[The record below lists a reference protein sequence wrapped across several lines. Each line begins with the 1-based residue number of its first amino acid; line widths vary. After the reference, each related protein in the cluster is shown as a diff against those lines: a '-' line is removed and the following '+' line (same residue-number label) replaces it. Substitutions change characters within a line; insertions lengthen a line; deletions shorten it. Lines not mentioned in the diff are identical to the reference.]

1 MKKQKVN
8 ALCNGIRMRMR
19 MRIQN
24 EQTNEW
30 WDWLTQ
36 HTTRTHACIHIKRSK
51 VSHTYTE
58 RAHISWR
65 ASQRIRSITTIK
77 FKTHTKW
84 CEWRCEWR
92 RRRRRRSRSRKMKE
106 RMSRVELKMLYKQPD
121 QNSTGIMES
130 ERLNREKIK
139 MKIRCS
145 SVVVLQK
152 EVDEKAHMQEMFIC
166 VKQFAMWLTHC
177 AMH

>member
-1 MKKQKVN
+1 MSE
-8 ALCNGIRMRMR
+8 G
-19 MRIQN
+19 
-24 EQTNEW
+24 
-30 WDWLTQ
+30 
-36 HTTRTHACIHIKRSK
+36 
-51 VSHTYTE
+51 
-58 RAHISWR
+58 
-65 ASQRIRSITTIK
+65 AS
-77 FKTHTKW
+77 
-84 CEWRCEWR
+84 EDNDEDEEEEVG
-92 RRRRRRSRSRKMKE
+92 KMKE
-106 RMSRVELKMLYKQPD
+106 RTSRVELKMLYKQPD

-139 MKIRCS
+139 MKIYCS